1 MKSQIIIVPTE
12 ILEDLQ
18 SINVIV
24 VEKIVLEDFYVQVQ
38 GYHINK
44 TNNID
49 NI

>member
-1 MKSQIIIVPTE
+1 VPTE

-38 GYHINK
+38 RYHINK
-44 TNNID
+44 INNID
-49 NI
+49 N